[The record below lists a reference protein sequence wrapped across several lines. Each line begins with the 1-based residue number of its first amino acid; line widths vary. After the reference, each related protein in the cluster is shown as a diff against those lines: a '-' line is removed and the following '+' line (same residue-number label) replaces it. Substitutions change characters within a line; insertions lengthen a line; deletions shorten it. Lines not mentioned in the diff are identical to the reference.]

1 MKYKGYEAQIEFDD
15 DARIFHGEVIGLQDV
30 VTFQG
35 TCVEELENEFRAS
48 VDGYLRFCTEIGRAP
63 EKPFSGKLPLR
74 VSPDLHAR
82 IAAQAKRENTSI
94 NKWIGKTL
102 DQAIRR

>member
-1 MKYKGYEAQIEFDD
+1 M
-15 DARIFHGEVIGLQDV
+15 IGLQDV

-35 TCVEELENEFRAS
+35 TSVDQLEKEFRVS
-48 VDGYLRFCTEIGRAP
+48 VDEYLRFCAEVGKVP

-82 IAAQAKRENTSI
+82 IAAQAKREKTSI

-102 DQAIRR
+102 DQVIRR